1 MYPLSLISNFIL
13 ISKPPT
19 FCVGGVF
26 RTISDILFNNSAHA
40 ICGQPKNCSCLT
52 TSWKKFPR
60 NSKLKINL
68 IFIGP
73 ENYPFAYFG
82 GKYCCYTGYE
92 KPGDGPQA
100 DWKDECNGSKLY
112 RNAGNV
118 TNFVYNIVTN
128 FTSIVVKIPSIL
140 LSSNKCSR

>member
-1 MYPLSLISNFIL
+1 M
-13 ISKPPT
+13 
-19 FCVGGVF
+19 
-26 RTISDILFNNSAHA
+26 
-40 ICGQPKNCSCLT
+40 PKNSHEIQ
-52 TSWKKFPR
+52 SWK
-60 NSKLKINL
+60 LID

-118 TNFVYNIVTN
+118 TNFVNKFCHQNTRH
-128 FTSIVVKIPSIL
+128 FTVI
-140 LSSNKCSR
+140 